1 MQSLPHVL
9 CGKMSLFSARLWNQL
24 NLRLDRGNILLLP
37 VHEGKNYLGPSPVG
51 IKPYS
56 AGVDLLE

>member
-1 MQSLPHVL
+1 MSSV
-9 CGKMSLFSARLWNQL
+9 GMSLFSARLWNQL
-24 NLRLDRGNILLLP
+24 DLRPDRGNILLLP